1 MYLTKMYNLRLFFIG
16 LFLTFI
22 FNYSLADIIKPNI
35 SIEPIQ
41 VVKIQLKS
49 LQNNDKP
56 TKDNGID
63 QTWLFAHPNNQRYTG
78 PIEKFKDMLKS
89 DSFSMLLNHVQHE
102 IREVYRSDNTATY
115 EVIILDQNKKYFKF
129 KWQVEKYLQEG
140 LLKNCWLTTAVS
152 QPVDMG
158 SSI

>member
-56 TKDNGID
+56 IKDNGID
-63 QTWLFAHPNNQRYTG
+63 QTWLFAHPNN
-78 PIEKFKDMLKS
+78 I
-89 DSFSMLLNHVQHE
+89 
-102 IREVYRSDNTATY
+102 IVYY
-115 EVIILDQNKKYFKF
+115 
-129 KWQVEKYLQEG
+129 
-140 LLKNCWLTTAVS
+140 C
-152 QPVDMG
+152 
-158 SSI
+158 